1 MEKID
6 ELLQKKSSSNFK
18 KAAKIV
24 AKEGL
29 TKYATVLFSYLE
41 ESIEDP
47 KRWETSC
54 ELINALGVVKHTPL
68 IKLIEPVLQE
78 KKEHDMV
85 TMVSATAYV
94 RLTRKDIYD
103 ASSVLKLINNNCYS
117 ITEGALEA
125 LGYDK
130 MVPPDNQQVNI
141 IKLCWDFG
149 INRNTKAFTD
159 PRYGLAAACAGWEV
173 PSAKQFLEHCLES
186 DDVPLN
192 YVANNSLKGKYVKL
206 R

>member
-1 MEKID
+1 MEKVE
-6 ELLQKKSSSNFK
+6 ELLLKRTTSNYK

-29 TKYATVLFSYLE
+29 VQYADPLLMYLKE
-41 ESIEDP
+41 VVEDP
-47 KRWETSC
+47 KRWEISC
-54 ELINALGVVKHTPL
+54 ELINALGILKHQPLVKVIVPIL
-68 IKLIEPVLQE
+68 NE
-78 KKEHDMV
+78 KKEHDMI
-85 TMVSATAYV
+85 TMVAATAYI
-94 RLTRKDIYD
+94 RLTRKNDND
-103 ASSVLKLINNNCYS
+103 ADPVIELINNSCYS

-130 MVPPDNQQVNI
+130 MVPVEDHQAEI

-149 INRNTKAFTD
+149 QDRNKQAFTD
-159 PRYGLAAACAGWEV
+159 PRYGLAAACAGWTIPKVEL
-173 PSAKQFLEHCLES
+173 FLQHCLEE

-192 YVANNSLKGKYVKL
+192 YVAKNSIKKKYVKL